1 MRSGLLVVVVLLL
14 LAAKV
19 SAVSFESNF
28 DFHASLAGTNILHPG
43 DKTSVT
49 LLLSCEVTGGSI
61 EYLPVNENTS
71 EILPMLTTAKDV
83 RLEPYASVIEV
94 ESEEILVGDL
104 PCGRAIPI
112 TIVVDVDERATEG
125 THSLKFDI
133 YYTKMRAEIDSGGN
147 VTLKYVTDQK
157 DSVSVKIE
165 IEKKDYD
172 FSIQSVTSNL
182 VAGREGVVTVEIKNT
197 GQKKIYDAVLVLNT
211 TPPLKPNPKAMSVYV
226 GDMEEGDT
234 ASASFKVFVPDG
246 VFLQSYPAE
255 LVMIFRTSSGL
266 PARNSKPL
274 GLEIEGKGY
283 FKVEK
288 ISEFLSSV
296 KTVRVE
302 QKIQVP
308 SLNIPALPSTQQS
321 VSQQS
326 ASSIITIPSRGYVT
340 IRITNTGET
349 IRDAYASL
357 IFDTPLLTST
367 STPYIGDL
375 EGGESSNITFY
386 VTSNAPAGSYLG
398 YVIIKYEDE
407 YGGEV
412 VSPKIY
418 VNVEVSAD
426 PAISV
431 KEIETSNLGVGL
443 VGDLELSLSSELD
456 VNNVKLYLISPDP
469 TITPVSSTSYIDNVG
484 ERANFRVAVSDDSL
498 AGKHLLYLV
507 ESFDT
512 RYAKDLVS
520 VAEFPI
526 YIAPKLASFQI
537 LSIKSDLYP
546 DSTGEVVLE
555 IKNSGNAEIYNTVI
569 MLEVSPPLSIAGTT
583 SIASFVGQS
592 QPGKYFIGTM
602 KPGDTAI
609 AKFRVEVDKDA
620 GEGSYP
626 ASVKVK
632 YYDER
637 GYSHISNSIVIS
649 LEVKQSQPYLI
660 YVALFLALIALII
673 AGGFVRKRVK
683 EKEKGKGEG

>member
-1 MRSGLLVVVVLLL
+1 MRLTLLLIVLVV
-14 LAAKV
+14 LAARV

-28 DFHASLAGTNILHPG
+28 DFHASIAGANVLHPG
-43 DKTSVT
+43 DKTQVT
-49 LLLSCEVTGGSI
+49 LLLSCEVTGGTI
-61 EYLPVNENTS
+61 EDLPINENTS
-71 EILPMLTTAKDV
+71 DILPMLTTAKDV
-83 RLEPYASVIEV
+83 RLEPSTSVIEV
-94 ESEEILVGDL
+94 ESEEIIVGDL
-104 PCGRAIPI
+104 LCGRAIPI
-112 TIVVDVDERATEG
+112 SIVVDVDEGATEG
-125 THSLKFDI
+125 THSLRFNI
-133 YYTKMRAEIDSGGN
+133 YYTKIRAEIDSGGS
-147 VTLKYVTDQK
+147 VTLNYVPNQE
-157 DSVSVKIE
+157 DSVSVKIK

-197 GQKKIYDAVLVLNT
+197 GQKKIYDAVLILNT

-226 GDMEEGDT
+226 GNMEEGDT

-266 PARNSKPL
+266 PAKNSKPL
-274 GLEIEGKGY
+274 GLEIEDEGY

-288 ISEFLSSV
+288 VSEFLSSG

-302 QKIQVP
+302 QKMQLP
-308 SLNIPALPSTQQS
+308 SLNLPATQQQP
-321 VSQQS
+321 VSQS
-326 ASSIITIPSRGYVT
+326 ASSIINIPSRGYLT

-357 IFDTPLLTST
+357 IFDNPLLTST

-375 EGGESSNITFY
+375 EMGESSDITFY
-386 VTSNAPAGSYLG
+386 ITSNAPAGSYLG
-398 YVIIKYEDE
+398 YVIVKYRDE
-407 YGGEV
+407 YGDEV
-412 VSPKIY
+412 ISPKIY
-418 VNVEVSAD
+418 VNVEVSAN

-431 KEIETSNLGVGL
+431 EEVTTSNLGVGL
-443 VGDLELSLSSELD
+443 VGELELSMNSELD
-456 VNNVKLYLISPDP
+456 TNNVKLYLISPDP
-469 TITPVSSTSYIDNVG
+469 TITPVSSTSYIENVG
-484 ERANFRVAVSDDSL
+484 EKANFRVAVSDDSI

-512 RYAKDLVS
+512 QYAKDLVS

-555 IKNSGNAEIYNTVI
+555 IKNSGNAEIYNTIV

-583 SIASFVGQS
+583 SIASFIGQS

-609 AKFRVEVDKDA
+609 AKFKVEVDKDA

-632 YYDER
+632 YYDEN

-660 YVALFLALIALII
+660 YLALFFALIALIV

-683 EKEKGKGEG
+683 EKGEERGIGRG